1 MSGNQFVHRPGGAAL
16 PFELEA
22 HQSSFSGSTSIKGN
36 QGRSAEKL
44 VERRVRTGGEFSL
57 VEAKLELS
65 VDEGTNRPSITVK
78 RTQSLENPL
87 IAHHG
92 FAADIRV

>member
-1 MSGNQFVHRPGGAAL
+1 VAGVSSNQRGPKISRVSSNQLVHRPGGAAL
-16 PFELEA
+16 PFEFEA
-22 HQSSFSGSTSIKGN
+22 HHGSFSGSTSIKGD

-65 VDEGTNRPSITVK
+65 VDEGTNRPSIAV
-78 RTQSLENPL
+78 
-87 IAHHG
+87 
-92 FAADIRV
+92 

>member
-1 MSGNQFVHRPGGAAL
+1 M
-16 PFELEA
+16 
-22 HQSSFSGSTSIKGN
+22 
-36 QGRSAEKL
+36 
-44 VERRVRTGGEFSL
+44 RTGGEFSL